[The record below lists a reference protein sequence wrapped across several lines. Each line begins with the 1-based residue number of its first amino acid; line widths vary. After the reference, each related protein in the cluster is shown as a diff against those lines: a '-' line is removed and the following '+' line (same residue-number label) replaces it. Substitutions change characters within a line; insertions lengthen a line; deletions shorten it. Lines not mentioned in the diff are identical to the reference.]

1 MAELWDLYTAERE
14 ALNKTG
20 ERGTVLPKNQF
31 HTIIHAWIRRK
42 SDGKFL
48 VSQRVQNIFWGGYWQ
63 PTGGSAVHGE
73 TSLQAAI
80 RECGEELGLNLAD
93 AKNSFLF
100 SYRYAPPA
108 PRNPSFFLDA
118 WLFTIENEAENAQ
131 IKMQKNEVAD
141 FAWLTFDQIIELW
154 QNGKFMPYEQTWPP
168 YFSVLKI
175 CIAAPQSVKSLKYW
189 ACSLLQY
196 FDYQQK
202 YCQLDGWCEY
212 FADEQNKNPNAQL
225 DAALLLAHSL
235 NCTKGELLLKAEE
248 TVELPLIEKMEKLL
262 YQRLNGKAVAYLTE
276 EKDFYF
282 YNFYVNPAVLIPKP
296 DTELLVEKAFDQ
308 IIEFW
313 TANRLKKLSVLDLC
327 CGSGC
332 IGISVYKRLKEFLN
346 YCRFQLEKA
355 GKTVTA
361 ACHTVAAGSSAQ
373 SENEKLLPP
382 DPDDDFFFMPAYQK
396 LFAAQTAQSIQPAQN
411 AANKTEENSPQVQL
425 PALPKMYFSDISPEA
440 LKVAEIN
447 ARRLLAG
454 DFANFTFVQ
463 GDLLEPFLQS
473 RQNGTAFSFDLLL
486 TNPPYVPT
494 GLTNSL
500 LADGRGEPR
509 LALDGGSEGLDLIE
523 RIISQVWTVL
533 ALNGIIFAETGEYNA
548 TQTAELLIGKG
559 FAEVEIF
566 KDMTEQL
573 RLVKAKKIGRS

>member
-14 ALNKTG
+14 SLNQTG

-31 HTIIHAWIRRK
+31 HTIIHAWICRK

-48 VSQRVQNIFWGGYWQ
+48 VSQRVKNIFWGGYWQ

-73 TSLQAAI
+73 TSLNAAI
-80 RECGEELGLNLAD
+80 RECREELGLNLSKAES
-93 AKNSFLF
+93 SFLF
-100 SYRYAPPA
+100 SYRYTPPA
-108 PRNPSFFLDA
+108 PKNPGFFLDA
-118 WLFTIENEAENAQ
+118 WLFTIEEETDP
-131 IKMQKNEVAD
+131 IEMQKSEVAD

-154 QNGKFMPYEQTWPP
+154 QKKQFMPFEETWPP
-168 YFSVLKI
+168 YFSVLKM
-175 CIAAPQSVKSLKYW
+175 CLAAPQKVKSLKYW

-202 YCQLDGWCEY
+202 YCQPDGWCEY

-235 NCTKGELLLKAEE
+235 NCTKGNLLLKAEE
-248 TVELPLIEKMEKLL
+248 TVELPLIEKLEKLL

-282 YNFYVNPAVLIPKP
+282 YSFYVTPAVLIPKP

-308 IIEFW
+308 IIDFW
-313 TANRLKKLSVLDLC
+313 AENRLKKLSVLDLC

-332 IGISVYKRLKEFLN
+332 IGISVYKRLKEFLC
-346 YCRFQLEKA
+346 YCHRQLKKA
-355 GKTVTA
+355 GINAAFACSAVTVLSQTE
-361 ACHTVAAGSSAQ
+361 Q
-373 SENEKLLPP
+373 N
-382 DPDDDFFFMPAYQK
+382 PDDDFFFKPAYKK
-396 LFAAQTAQSIQPAQN
+396 LFESELETIRLEEMNGNPEAAGTRTVQMPVM
-411 AANKTEENSPQVQL
+411 PQL
-425 PALPKMYFSDISPEA
+425 FFSDISPEA
-440 LKVAEIN
+440 LNVARIN
-447 ARRLLAG
+447 AKRLLAE
-454 DFANFTFVQ
+454 DFERFTFVQ
-463 GDLLEPFLQS
+463 GDLLKPFLPGEE
-473 RQNGTAFSFDLLL
+473 NGRIFSFDLLL

-509 LALDGGSEGLDLIE
+509 LALDGGEAGLDLIE
-523 RIISQVWTVL
+523 RIMGQVWTVL